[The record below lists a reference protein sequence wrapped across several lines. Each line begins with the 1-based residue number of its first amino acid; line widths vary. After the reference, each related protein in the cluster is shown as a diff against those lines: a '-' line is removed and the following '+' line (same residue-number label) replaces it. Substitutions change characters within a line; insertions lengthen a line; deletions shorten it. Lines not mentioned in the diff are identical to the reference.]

1 MKIGPLTGRWPLQA
15 LYEKTRLLPEAGEK
29 NCEEKKDR
37 VEISQEARKML
48 AELADRTLKQN
59 SGRKVP
65 AEESTTAEP
74 EIKDAEKGEKADG
87 TLTPERLA
95 EIQRRIKTGFYERP
109 EIKNKIIDRL
119 TDDMNKE

>member
-1 MKIGPLTGRWPLQA
+1 MKIGPLTGKWPLQA

-65 AEESTTAEP
+65 AEEITAAEP
-74 EIKDAEKGEKADG
+74 EIKDAEKGEKAER

-95 EIQRRIKTGFYERP
+95 EIQQRIKTGFYERP

>member
-1 MKIGPLTGRWPLQA
+1 MKIGPLTGKWPLQA
-15 LYEKTRLLPEAGEK
+15 LYEKTRLLPEADEK
-29 NCEEKKDR
+29 NCDEKKDR

-65 AEESTTAEP
+65 AEESTAAEP
-74 EIKDAEKGEKADG
+74 EINDAENGGRADKS
-87 TLTPERLA
+87 LTPERLA
-95 EIQRRIKTGFYERP
+95 EIRQRIKTGFYEGS